1 MKFVVAVDCEGVA
14 CGVGS
19 PGASLNSSRNLE
31 FAKLQATREADA
43 AVRGLFEAG
52 AEQVIVWDNHNGS
65 LNLNYDLLDERCDI
79 ALGVGFEH
87 RFPGMDESF
96 DGVAFVG
103 YHAMDNTIDGVMCH
117 TFSSATYQWIKIN
130 GREVGEMAI
139 DGGMAGEL
147 GVPVIFTSSDDKG
160 TAEAERFFPGIET
173 VTTKQAM
180 GWNGAVSKHPKRAIA
195 EIYETIQEAAARRK
209 DIEPFTFES
218 PLEMEVRY
226 KRLESAQ
233 SASRGYNRAER
244 IDAYTVRRTLQSIQ
258 DYYLE
263 GDHNAGFTQ
272 RCMAGYAHSLYGR
285 RGH

>member
-43 AVRGLFEAG
+43 AVRGLFAAG
-52 AEQVIVWDNHNGS
+52 AEQVIVWDNHGGS

-96 DGVAFVG
+96 DGVVLVG

-139 DGGMAGEL
+139 DAAVAGER
-147 GVPVIFTSSDDKG
+147 GVPVIFASSDDKG
-160 TAEAERFFPGIET
+160 TAEAECFFPGVVT
-173 VTTKQAM
+173 VTTKQGM
-180 GWNGAVSKHPKRAIA
+180 GWNCAVSKHPKRVVN
-195 EIYETIQEAAARRK
+195 EIYETIQSAVSKRNAIK
-209 DIEPFTFES
+209 PFAFSS
-218 PLEMEVRY
+218 PLTMEVRY

-233 SASRGYNRAER
+233 SASRGFSGAER
-244 IDAYTVRRTLQSIQ
+244 VDPYTVRRTLQSIQ
-258 DYYLE
+258 DYY
-263 GDHNAGFTQ
+263 
-272 RCMAGYAHSLYGR
+272 
-285 RGH
+285 